1 MGNCTVADVASIV
14 LPPGT
19 RPTPEQEE
27 EFADAIDSTAKD
39 IDDDADYVTIM
50 AARHENANAAA
61 ARWLPDVMEKPKA
74 KAKAKAKK

>member
-27 EFADAIDSTAKD
+27 AFADAIDSTAKA
-39 IDDDADYVTIM
+39 IDEDADYFALM
-50 AARHENANAAA
+50 AARNENATAAA
-61 ARWLPDVMEKPKA
+61 ASLTADPKPKA
-74 KAKAKAKK
+74 KAKAKK